1 MTGRTSARM
10 VKAMKLLMDAGL
22 TPYAAAQRAQ
32 IDLSTMY
39 KSQLYKRWRDSGGDK
54 AVLAQIRK
62 ELDVDRPIP
71 RPPKKK
77 QRFSAA
83 GKMPVDKLPRGT

>member
-32 IDLSTMY
+32 IDLTTMY
-39 KSQLYKRWRDSGGDK
+39 KSPLYKRWRDAGADRA
-54 AVLAQIRK
+54 AVVAQIRK

-71 RPPKKK
+71 RPPSKKR
-77 QRFSAA
+77 RFSAKSKDA
-83 GKMPVDKLPRGT
+83 C